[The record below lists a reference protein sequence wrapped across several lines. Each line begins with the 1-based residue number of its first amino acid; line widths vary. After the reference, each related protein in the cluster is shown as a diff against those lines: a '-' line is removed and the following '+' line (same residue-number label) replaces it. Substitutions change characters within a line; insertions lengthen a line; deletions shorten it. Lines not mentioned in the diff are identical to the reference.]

1 VIFFPSSRQ
10 LEIPIT
16 NFEGEIEMK
25 VQYCSL
31 ILIAVLT
38 LTAFTMPALS
48 DTTNQAARSEA
59 NTEYFVLSTN
69 TTTEWCTVV
78 LDNPRSNLNVRD
90 SNGRIVAKLKYGASV
105 YVDTYDGG
113 FARVNVRRRGRL
125 VTLGWV
131 ASEYLSC

>member
-1 VIFFPSSRQ
+1 
-10 LEIPIT
+10 
-16 NFEGEIEMK
+16 MK
-25 VQYCSL
+25 VRYCSL

-48 DTTNQAARSEA
+48 DTTSRMNVSE
-59 NTEYFVLSTN
+59 TKVSSTTLFVLPTN

-78 LDNPRSNLNVRD
+78 LDNPRSSLNVRD
-90 SNGRIVAKLKYGASV
+90 SNGKVVAKLKYGTSV
-105 YVDTYDGG
+105 FVDTYDGG
-113 FARVNVRRRGRL
+113 FARVNVKRRGRL